1 MAYVLSTAKTLAEHR
16 YTQSE
21 AEPWISGWIES
32 RGGNPDIALRMNRN
46 AEVGWRSSVLPIE
59 EVFRPKTLTE
69 SNRLYEAGMI
79 RLGAEVSRKAI
90 EAACIEPA
98 EIDFVVSVSCTGF
111 MIPSVDAYLI
121 DELGMGPE
129 TKRLPITEVG
139 CAAGAVGLS
148 RVREYLLA
156 FPDHR
161 VLLVSVELPTLTFQL
176 DNLSMDNIV
185 SVAIFG
191 DGAAAAVLGGKPRD
205 GSPEIVDSRTVTLP
219 GSMDLMGFKLG
230 EAGFQI
236 ILSKE
241 IPRAVQEKVRPIVEE
256 FLGRNELSLEAID
269 HLLFH
274 PGGKRI
280 LEVYRDELG
289 VTKEALRY
297 SRKILKECGNVSSAT
312 ILMIL
317 DEIFRSGEAKAGDTG
332 LLLAMGPGF
341 SIEQLLIVWPD

>member
-1 MAYVLSTAKTLAEHR
+1 
-16 YTQSE
+16 E
-21 AEPWISGWIES
+21 AEPWISDWIES
-32 RGGNPDIALRMNRN
+32 RGGNPDIAVRMNRN

-59 EVFRPKTLTE
+59 DVFRPKSLTE
-69 SNRLYEAGMI
+69 SNQIYEAGMI
-79 RLGAEVSRKAI
+79 RLGAEVSRRAI
-90 EAACIEPA
+90 EAAGIEPA
-98 EIDFVVSVSCTGF
+98 DIDLLVSVSCTGF

-129 TKRLPITEVG
+129 TKRLPITEMG

-148 RVREYLLA
+148 RVREYLLG
-156 FPDHR
+156 FPHHR

-191 DGAAAAVLGGKPRD
+191 DGAAAAVLGGEPRE
-205 GSPEIVDSRTVTLP
+205 GAPELVDSRTVTLP
-219 GSMDLMGFKLG
+219 GSMDLMGFNLSD
-230 EAGFQI
+230 AGFQI

-241 IPRAVQEKVRPIVEE
+241 IPQAVKARVRPIVEA
-256 FLGRNELSLEAID
+256 FLGCNELSLEAID

-289 VTKEALRY
+289 VTKEALHY
-297 SRKILKECGNVSSAT
+297 SRKILNECGNVSSAT

-317 DEIFRSGEAKAGDTG
+317 DEALSSGETKAGDTG

-341 SIEQLLIVWPD
+341 SIEQLLIIWPNR